1 VSKKHTIYR
10 CQNCGYVSHRWLG
23 KCPSCGQWNT
33 FVEEKDI
40 KAKSLPS
47 LSSRNANILS
57 ISEIDIENEKRIPT
71 GYSEFDR
78 VLGGGVVPGSLVLLG
93 GSPGIG
99 KSTLLLQV
107 ANYISLT
114 SGKVLYISGEES
126 QTQIKRRADRLNT
139 HSDKLL
145 LFSETNI
152 NFIKEAILD
161 TSPSVSI
168 VDSIQTLYSPDFESA
183 PGSITQVRECA
194 NILMLIAKNYSIPI
208 FIIGHITKS
217 GVIAGPKALEHIVDT
232 VLYFEGESY
241 HSYRVLR
248 AIKNRFGSTNEIGVF
263 EMKNEGLEEIKDP
276 SSIFLSGK
284 PEDLSGS
291 IVVASVEGT
300 RPILL
305 EVQALVSYTNFTT
318 PRRMSIGFDLN
329 RLLLISAV
337 LEKKLD
343 IPLNNYDIYIN
354 IVGGLKVSDPALDL
368 GVAVSIA
375 SSYYDIPID
384 SKTLIIGEIGLTGE
398 VRSVQNIEKRV
409 KEAEKLGYK
418 RIIIP
423 YYNLSDN
430 NYSKD
435 MKVIGVETIREVFR
449 LLSLD

>member
-1 VSKKHTIYR
+1 MSKKHTIYR
-10 CQNCGYVSHRWLG
+10 CQNCGYVSYKWLG
-23 KCPSCGQWNT
+23 RCPACGEWNT
-33 FVEEKDI
+33 FVEEKKEVVHTSKIVDKDQGKILPINEVDI
-40 KAKSLPS
+40 K
-47 LSSRNANILS
+47 
-57 ISEIDIENEKRIPT
+57 NEERIPT
-71 GYSEFDR
+71 GYDELDR

-99 KSTLLLQV
+99 KSTLLLQT
-107 ANYISLT
+107 ANHIST
-114 SGKVLYISGEES
+114 YEGKVLYISGEES
-126 QTQIKRRADRLNT
+126 QNQIKRRANRIGTYSNNLY
-139 HSDKLL
+139 

-161 TSPSVSI
+161 ISPRVAI
-168 VDSIQTLYSPDFESA
+168 VDSIQTLYSPELESA
-183 PGSITQVRECA
+183 PGSIAQVRECA
-194 NILMLIAKNYSIPI
+194 NTLMLIAKNYNISI

-217 GVIAGPKALEHIVDT
+217 GSIAGPKALEHIVDT

-241 HSYRVLR
+241 YSYRILR

-263 EMKNEGLEEIKDP
+263 EMRGNGLEEVRDP

-291 IVVASVEGT
+291 IIVASIEGT

-305 EVQALVSYTNFTT
+305 EVQALVSYTNFST

-343 IPLNNYDIYIN
+343 IPLNNYDVYVN

-375 SSYYDIPID
+375 SSYYDVPIH
-384 SKTLIIGEIGLTGE
+384 SKTLVIGELGLTGE
-398 VRSVQNIEKRV
+398 IRSVQGIDKRI
-409 KEAEKLGYK
+409 KEAEKLGYEQ
-418 RIIIP
+418 IIIP
-423 YYNLSDN
+423 YYNLTEEL
-430 NYSKD
+430 SKNS
-435 MKVIGVETIREVFR
+435 KIIGVETLKEVFR
-449 LLSLD
+449 LVSLE

>member
-1 VSKKHTIYR
+1 MSKKHTIYR
-10 CQNCGYVSHRWLG
+10 CQNCGYISYKWLG

-33 FVEEKDI
+33 FVEEKDVTHKI
-40 KAKSLPS
+40 
-47 LSSRNANILS
+47 SSPFANKNNNILS
-57 ISEIDIENEKRIPT
+57 ISEINIENEKRFST

-78 VLGGGVVPGSLVLLG
+78 VLGGGIVPGSLILLG

-99 KSTLLLQV
+99 KSTLLLQA
-107 ANYISLT
+107 ANYISLN

-126 QTQIKRRADRLNT
+126 QAQIKRRADRLGT
-139 HSDKLL
+139 HSSELF

-152 NFIKEAILD
+152 NFIKEAIVEI
-161 TSPSVSI
+161 SPRVAI

-183 PGSITQVRECA
+183 PGSIAQVRECA
-194 NILMLIAKNYSIPI
+194 NTLMLIAKNYSIPI

-241 HSYRVLR
+241 HAYRVLR
-248 AIKNRFGSTNEIGVF
+248 AMKNRFGSTNEIGVF
-263 EMKNEGLEEIKDP
+263 EMKNEGLEEVKDP

-291 IVVASVEGT
+291 IVVASIEGT

-398 VRSVQNIEKRV
+398 VRSVQNIEKRIR
-409 KEAEKLGYK
+409 EAEKLGYK

-423 YYNLSDN
+423 YYNLSEN
-430 NYSKD
+430 SIGT
-435 MKVIGVETIREVFR
+435 MKLIGVETIKEVFR